1 MSHTFNVEM
10 VEEHED
16 GSATFTVSGD
26 KASMHSL
33 FEAFFT
39 QALINGIEHAV
50 ESKDHWV
57 AERKLLNAAVEFNKA
72 VWAWEEFLG
81 KTSNAFTRSLMRP
94 LRVPETLTTFRK
106 EKDCEHDGFF
116 TTKKPVGRPS
126 MGQSFST

>member
-1 MSHTFNVEM
+1 MSHSFNVKM

-72 VWAWEEFLG
+72 VWQDL
-81 KTSNAFTRSLMRP
+81 KRTRSLMRP
-94 LRVPETLTTFRK
+94 LRLTRK
-106 EKDCEHDGFF
+106 NNH
-116 TTKKPVGRPS
+116 P
-126 MGQSFST
+126 